1 MTPRPYLLAAFLAT
15 LTLGAC
21 GDDGVTDARAQSTV
35 DTRQTSNADLDDH
48 DDHDDHEDH
57 GEDDHS
63 DHGDDDHEDH
73 GEDDHSD
80 HGDDDHENHGEDDHS
95 DHGDDDHEDRGEDD
109 HSDHGDDDHDDHGDE
124 EGSDHVELTPNQASE
139 YGIVLSRAERAP
151 LRQSVKLPAELRFD
165 ADRIA
170 AVSPRVSGRVIR
182 LTATEGDEVTR
193 GTTLAIL
200 SSRELADLKA
210 EYLTSATAVELA
222 SQALAREETLFAD
235 RITSEANLQTARAE
249 LAAAKAN
256 QSGIE
261 NKLHAVGVSHNEL
274 ATISDASDGTLA
286 NVRVSAPISGV
297 IARRT
302 ATLGAAVSADD
313 PSVPA
318 LFTIV
323 DDSVLWADIA
333 VYKQSAGAVQ
343 PGAKVVLRTES
354 DVILTEGEIATVLP
368 SIDETSRT
376 ATARM
381 IVDNQSARM
390 RPGQFV
396 TAEII
401 TGNGDWRLQVPA
413 GAIVAVEERASVF
426 VPTDDGFEPRA
437 VTTGPEIGGQTV
449 IESGLTAG
457 DEYVSEGAFTLK
469 AQLEKDAFG
478 DGHAH

>member
-1 MTPRPYLLAAFLAT
+1 MF
-15 LTLGAC
+15 
-21 GDDGVTDARAQSTV
+21 V
-35 DTRQTSNADLDDH
+35 
-48 DDHDDHEDH
+48 
-57 GEDDHS
+57 
-63 DHGDDDHEDH
+63 
-73 GEDDHSD
+73 
-80 HGDDDHENHGEDDHS
+80 
-95 DHGDDDHEDRGEDD
+95 
-109 HSDHGDDDHDDHGDE
+109 
-124 EGSDHVELTPNQASE
+124 
-139 YGIVLSRAERAP
+139 SRAERVP

-170 AVSPRVSGRVIR
+170 AVSPRLSGRIIR
-182 LTATEGDEVTR
+182 ITATEGDEVTR
-193 GTTLAIL
+193 GETLAIL

-222 SQALAREETLFAD
+222 SQSLAREETLFAD
-235 RITSEANLQTARAE
+235 RITSEADLQSARAE
-249 LAAAKAN
+249 LAAARA
-256 QSGIE
+256 GLRGVE
-261 NKLHAVGVSHNEL
+261 NKLHAVGVSDGQLDSL
-274 ATISDASDGTLA
+274 AEAPDGSLA
-286 NVRVSAPISGV
+286 NVSVSAPIGGV

-313 PSVPA
+313 PSAPA

-343 PGAKVVLRTES
+343 PGARAVLRTES
-354 DVILTEGEIATVLP
+354 NVVLTEGEIATVLP

-381 IVDNQSARM
+381 IVENQDARM

-401 TGNGDWRLQVPA
+401 TGNGDSRLQVPS
-413 GAIVAVEERASVF
+413 GAIVTVEERASVF

-437 VTTGPEIGGQTV
+437 VTTGPEIGGLTV
-449 IESGLTAG
+449 ILSGLMEG

>member
-1 MTPRPYLLAAFLAT
+1 MTPRSYLLAAFLAT
-15 LTLGAC
+15 FTLGAC
-21 GDDGVTDARAQSTV
+21 GNDAVTDARAQSTV
-35 DTRQTSNADLDDH
+35 DTGQTSGADPNEH
-48 DDHDDHEDH
+48 DDHDDH
-57 GEDDHS
+57 
-63 DHGDDDHEDH
+63 
-73 GEDDHSD
+73 
-80 HGDDDHENHGEDDHS
+80 
-95 DHGDDDHEDRGEDD
+95 GEDD
-109 HSDHGDDDHDDHGDE
+109 HSDHGDDDHDDHGEDGHSDHDDDDHDDHGEDDHSDHSDDNHDDHGHE
-124 EGSDHVELTPNQASE
+124 EGSDHVELTPSQAAE
-139 YGIVLSRAERAP
+139 VGIFVSRAERAP

-170 AVSPRVSGRVIR
+170 AVSPRVSGRIIR
-182 LTATEGDEVTR
+182 ITATEGDEVTR
-193 GTTLAIL
+193 GATLAVL

-222 SQALAREETLFAD
+222 SQSLAREETLFAD
-235 RITSEANLQTARAE
+235 RITSEADLQSARAA
-249 LAAAKAN
+249 LAAARA
-256 QSGIE
+256 GLRGVE
-261 NKLHAVGVSHNEL
+261 NKLHAVGVS
-274 ATISDASDGTLA
+274 DGQLDSLGQAPDGSLA
-286 NVRVSAPISGV
+286 NVSVSAPIGGV

-313 PSVPA
+313 PGAPA

-343 PGAKVVLRTES
+343 PGARVILRTES
-354 DVILTEGEIATVLP
+354 DVVLTEGEIATVLP

-381 IVDNQSARM
+381 IVENQDARM

-401 TGNGDWRLQVPA
+401 TGNGGSRLQVPS
-413 GAIVAVEERASVF
+413 GAIVTVEERASLF
-426 VPTDDGFEPRA
+426 VPTGDGFEPRA

-449 IESGLTAG
+449 IQSGLMEG

>member
-1 MTPRPYLLAAFLAT
+1 MTPRSYLLAAFLAT
-15 LTLGAC
+15 FTLGAC
-21 GDDGVTDARAQSTV
+21 GNDAVTDARAQSTL
-35 DTRQTSNADLDDH
+35 DTGQTSSANPDEH
-48 DDHDDHEDH
+48 DEHDEHDDHEDH

-73 GEDDHSD
+73 GEGDHSEHSHNEQDNGDDSHSD
-80 HGDDDHENHGEDDHS
+80 HEENDHS
-95 DHGDDDHEDRGEDD
+95 AN
-109 HSDHGDDDHDDHGDE
+109 GDDDHDDHGHE
-124 EGSDHVELTPNQASE
+124 EGSDHVELTPTQAAE
-139 YGIVLSRAERAP
+139 VGIFVSRAERAP

-170 AVSPRVSGRVIR
+170 AVSPRVSGRIIR
-182 LTATEGDEVTR
+182 ITATEGDEVTR
-193 GTTLAIL
+193 GATLAVL

-222 SQALAREETLFAD
+222 SQSLAREETLFAD
-235 RITSEANLQTARAE
+235 RITSEADLQSARAE
-249 LAAAKAN
+249 LAAARA
-256 QSGIE
+256 GLRGVE
-261 NKLHAVGVSHNEL
+261 NKLHAVGVSDGQLDSL
-274 ATISDASDGTLA
+274 AEAPDGSLA
-286 NVRVSAPISGV
+286 NVNVSAPIGGV

-313 PSVPA
+313 PGAPA

-354 DVILTEGEIATVLP
+354 DVVLTEGEIATVLP

-381 IVDNQSARM
+381 IVENQDARM

-396 TAEII
+396 TAEIL
-401 TGNGDWRLQVPA
+401 TGNGDSRLQVPS
-413 GAIVAVEERASVF
+413 GAIVTVEERASVF
-426 VPTDDGFEPRA
+426 VPTGDGFEPRA

-449 IESGLTAG
+449 IQSGLMEG

-478 DGHAH
+478 DDHDH